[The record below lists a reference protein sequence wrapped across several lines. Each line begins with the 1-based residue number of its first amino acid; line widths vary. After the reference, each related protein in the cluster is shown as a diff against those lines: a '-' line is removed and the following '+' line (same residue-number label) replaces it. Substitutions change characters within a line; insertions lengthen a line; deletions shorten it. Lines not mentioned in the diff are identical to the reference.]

1 LKVDG
6 MKKYNFKN
14 HCALCGEKK
23 DKYTIVFS
31 MTHNYVLCLPCYP
44 RYDCLDYNGKKW
56 LEKEY
61 MSGESGELRYGK

>member
-31 MTHNYVLCLPCYP
+31 MTHNYVLCLSCYP

-61 MSGESGELRYGK
+61 MSGESGDLRYGK